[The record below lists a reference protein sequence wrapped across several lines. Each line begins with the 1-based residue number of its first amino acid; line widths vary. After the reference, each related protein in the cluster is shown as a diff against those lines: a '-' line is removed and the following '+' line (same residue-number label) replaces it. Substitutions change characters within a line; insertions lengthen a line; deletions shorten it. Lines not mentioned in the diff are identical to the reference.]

1 MTSGYSAVFP
11 PGVFVGKVLH
21 VFDSADGLRYSVQLK
36 LSTDFAK
43 LRDVCVIDDAPM
55 RERLELMTS
64 GSGSIKP
71 D

>member
-1 MTSGYSAVFP
+1 MQVL
-11 PGVFVGKVLH
+11 VGKVLH
-21 VFDSADGLRYSVQLK
+21 VFNSADGLSYRVQLK

-55 RERLELMTS
+55 RERLELMRAAQD
-64 GSGSIKP
+64 SIKP